1 MCVCVPVIMLG
12 TREYC
17 CENEWN
23 PMIST
28 VGGVKGI
35 LSTGLGHEL
44 DVLDESTFQV
54 SCAIIPYETFKE
66 VPPYSIILWV
76 CWSVVLFCLCT
87 PHSLYFS
94 STGNKSSG
102 SLSITNSS
110 VLPSFPANQPLWKNC
125 THAYLSP
132 YPFLR
137 GEHNST
143 SYDSAVSKYSVLRA
157 PPEGWSFWNTPPTA
171 ALWAIKR

>member
-23 PMIST
+23 PVIST

-54 SCAIIPYETFKE
+54 SCAI
-66 VPPYSIILWV
+66 YSIWD
-76 CWSVVLFCLCT
+76 F
-87 PHSLYFS
+87 
-94 STGNKSSG
+94 
-102 SLSITNSS
+102 
-110 VLPSFPANQPLWKNC
+110 
-125 THAYLSP
+125 
-132 YPFLR
+132 
-137 GEHNST
+137 
-143 SYDSAVSKYSVLRA
+143 
-157 PPEGWSFWNTPPTA
+157 
-171 ALWAIKR
+171 